1 MFLFV
6 VCLLCV
12 VIKAVVI
19 ARCVVKGTWYDLRPD
34 ERRGKRE
41 QEEKGRF
48 RNNLSQ
54 ALNLS

>member
-1 MFLFV
+1 
-6 VCLLCV
+6 V
-12 VIKAVVI
+12 VINAVVI